1 VGPRPEVAEIVE
13 TYTPEMKRI
22 FQVRPGITS
31 LATLHL
37 RDEEEILAQVPDPD
51 RFYGSVLAPIKVRLA
66 MEHVNRNSFGFDLK
80 ILCQT
85 LWAVTVGRWRPID
98 EHPAVSELRRK
109 LSSLPGSK
117 VAQPRPT

>member
-1 VGPRPEVAEIVE
+1 MKLWKVIPS
-13 TYTPEMKRI
+13 EMKRI
-22 FQVRPGITS
+22 FHVRPGITS
-31 LATLHL
+31 LASLHL
-37 RDEEEILAQVPDPD
+37 KDEDKLLSQVSNPDQFHED
-51 RFYGSVLAPIKVRLA
+51 VVAPLHVGLP
-66 MEHVNRNSFGFDLK
+66 MEHVNRNSFSFDLR

-98 EHPAVSELRRK
+98 EHPAVSDLRRK